1 MSNNR
6 TFYLNKEPD
15 NREFLKLMVFLVT
28 LMSPTFFMY
37 LSTGNLLLHF
47 FFLFP
52 MGFLYLFFPFELPN
66 FLLGWIVYIWLMVVG
81 VRSRRPR
88 MFLYMYSLFVI
99 LMLINLKGCS
109 VLLED
114 SGNTSW

>member
-6 TFYLNKEPD
+6 SFYLNKEPE
-15 NREFLKLMVFLVT
+15 NREFLKLMVFLAT
-28 LMSPTFFMY
+28 LMSPTFIMY
-37 LSTGNLLLHF
+37 LSTGKFLLHF

-66 FLLGWIVYIWLMVVG
+66 FLLGWIVYITLMIVG
-81 VRSRRPR
+81 VRSRKPR
-88 MFLYMYSLFVI
+88 MFLYTYILFVI
-99 LMLINLKGCS
+99 LVLINLKGCS

-114 SGNTSW
+114 TSDLEW